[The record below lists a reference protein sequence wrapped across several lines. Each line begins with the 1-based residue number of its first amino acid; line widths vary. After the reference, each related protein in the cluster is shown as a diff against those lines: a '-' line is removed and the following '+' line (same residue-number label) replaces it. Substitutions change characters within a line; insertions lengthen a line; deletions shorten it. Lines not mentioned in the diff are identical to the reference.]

1 MKKGAEVIR
10 ALMKNRLFD
19 HLCDEGSSWL
29 SSLRLYVHTTAILVE
44 KDSASHESEDGVVT
58 AKTNVTAWNPLRTT
72 LTEDDVAPDDGFA
85 AEFLDA
91 KTLALAVATVFDG
104 TLSFFMGHKKRVLKN

>member
-1 MKKGAEVIR
+1 MKFGQEKGRGGDPRPDENKLFDR
-10 ALMKNRLFD
+10 LCHEGSGRLSNRLD
-19 HLCDEGSSWL
+19 I
-29 SSLRLYVHTTAILVE
+29 HTTAILVE

-58 AKTNVTAWNPLRTT
+58 AKTDVTAWNPLRAT
-72 LTEDDVAPDDGFA
+72 LAEDDVATDDGFA

-104 TLSFFMGHKKRVLKN
+104 TLSFFMGHKK